1 MEIKTFHDYL
11 VHGHVTALEEAL
23 NLKQYIGF
31 GNAYFD
37 FDETKWGEDVNRLNA
52 DEHYRKFLANACDY
66 PSLVGTV
73 EDRDNKFGHTITIIL
88 YQGSYRVQVETRN
101 NSTWKTEY
109 YTGVFKEYIQA
120 LRFAYSVVTR
130 GI

>member
-1 MEIKTFHDYL
+1 MEVKTLHDHL

-37 FDETKWGEDVNRLNA
+37 FDETKWGEDVDRLNA
-52 DEHYRKFLANACDY
+52 DEHYREFLANACDY

-73 EDRDNKFGHTITIIL
+73 EDKYNKLKHIITIIL
-88 YQGSYRVQVETRN
+88 YQGAYRVQVETKKN
-101 NSTWKTEY
+101 VSFNTEY
-109 YTGVFKEYIQA
+109 STDVFKDYIKA
-120 LRFAYSVVTR
+120 LRFAYRVVKR
-130 GI
+130 GN